1 MKRVIAA
8 AFVFVLLLCAGVSA
22 RAQWDKDVFS
32 FRGRSALAEG
42 RLAEA
47 ITNFNILA
55 QLDSTDYYTFFFR
68 GLPSTTW
75 GISAGPARI
84 SIRPC
89 A

>member
-8 AFVFVLLLCAGVSA
+8 AFVFVLLLFAGLPA

-42 RLAEA
+42 RLADA

-55 QLDSTDYYTFFFR
+55 QLDSSE
-68 GLPSTTW
+68 LPNIIW
-75 GISAGPARI
+75 GISEGPGKT